1 MTSFAPP
8 PAWESPADDPN
19 DETFGDVIEPT
30 SLADAGA
37 YDAVLVGEPYDGA
50 VIGRRG
56 AKEGPAAIR
65 EQLAGVKTHHF
76 EVGPVGS
83 VGDLGNLEVPARGV
97 ADVQRAVEETTAA
110 VHETAALPVFLGGDN
125 SLTVPNVAPL
135 LETGS
140 VGAISFD
147 AHLDCREVHEEPTSG
162 TPYRQ
167 LHDRGLDAFAVVGA
181 RQFETASAYA
191 RYVDR
196 QGGTIV
202 PSEAVR
208 RDPVAAVERALEAV
222 AGVDRVYV
230 SLDVDVLDAT
240 AAPGVSAP
248 TPGGLA
254 SVDLYRGLY
263 RVARDDRVAGVEV
276 VECAP
281 PLADGDRTAAAASRA
296 IAHVLAGYTEGKR

>member
-1 MTSFAPP
+1 MTAFASPP
-8 PAWESPADDPN
+8 DWESPANDPN
-19 DETFGDVIEPT
+19 DETFGDVVEPT
-30 SLADAGA
+30 SLEDAGA

-56 AKEGPAAIR
+56 ASEGPTAIR

-76 EVGPVGS
+76 EAGPVRS
-83 VGDLGNLEVPARGV
+83 VGDLGDLRTSG
-97 ADVQRAVEETTAA
+97 DVAA
-110 VHETAALPVFLGGDN
+110 VQDDLEDATAVVHDLDALPVFLGGDN
-125 SLTVPNVAPL
+125 SLTVPNVTPL
-135 LETGS
+135 LEIGS

-147 AHLDCREVHEEPTSG
+147 AHLDCREVHDEPTSG

-167 LHDRGLDAFAVVGA
+167 LHERGLDAFAVVGA

-202 PSEAVR
+202 TAADVR
-208 RDPVAAVERALEAV
+208 RDPVAALERALEAV
-222 AGVDRVYV
+222 DGVDHLYV
-230 SLDVDVLDAT
+230 SLDVDALDAT

-254 SVDLYRGLY
+254 SVDLYRGLF
-263 RVARDDRVAGVEV
+263 RVARDDRIAGVEV

-296 IAHVLAGYTEGKR
+296 VAHVLAGHTEGKR